1 MLAAVPDSSFSLGL
15 LEAVLTSMS
24 NEEKP
29 VLSDALKNHFLQV
42 LQNGVKLANNPDQI
56 DSKTSSEEI
65 EFAFRV
71 RGKEKIL
78 ETITKIDNFGSIK
91 SADAKLLLGSLKK
104 YAT

>member
-29 VLSDALKNHFLQV
+29 VLSDALKTHFLLV
-42 LQNGVKLANNPDQI
+42 LQNGAVLANNPDKI
-56 DSKTSSEEI
+56 DAKTSSEEI
-65 EFAFRV
+65 EFAYRV
-71 RGKEKIL
+71 RGKEKVI
-78 ETITKIDNFGSIK
+78 EKIIKLDNFGNIK
-91 SADAKLLLGSLKK
+91 SADAKLLLDSLKK